1 MRLDYVAG
9 LDHFLLRSY
18 NRPRVGGPLTS
29 KQRLLCCL
37 ITSNCG
43 KKATHS
49 DGDHDSSINRG
60 HNYFVIG
67 CSSFPGGF
75 ARCNYC
81 VSLYV
86 ESR

>member
-1 MRLDYVAG
+1 MCLDYVVG
-9 LDHFLLRSY
+9 SDHFLLRSY
-18 NRPRVGGPLTS
+18 RRPRVGGPLTS
-29 KQRLLCCL
+29 KLLLCCL

-43 KKATHS
+43 KQATLS

-75 ARCNYC
+75 ARGNYC
-81 VSLYV
+81 VSLCV